1 MAEILRID
9 KWLWTMRLF
18 KTRSIATE
26 ECKKGRIVVGGI
38 SVKPSFIV
46 TVGMEVQVKRPP
58 IIYTYR
64 IIGLTQN
71 RVGAKDVTKYMI
83 DITPSSELK
92 LLEDIK
98 MVQSGIRDRGTG
110 RPTKKERRDLED
122 FMSLES
128 ED

>member
-38 SVKPSFIV
+38 SVKPSFTV

>member
-18 KTRSIATE
+18 KTRTIATE
-26 ECKKGRIVVGGI
+26 ECKKGRIVVGDTA
-38 SVKPSFIV
+38 VKPSFAV

-64 IIGLTQN
+64 IIELTQN
-71 RVGAKDVTKYMI
+71 RVGAKELTRYMI
-83 DITPSSELK
+83 DMTPQSELK

-98 MVQSGIRDRGTG
+98 LATSGVRDRGTG
-110 RPTKKERRDLED
+110 RPTKKERREIDEFLD
-122 FMSLES
+122 S
-128 ED
+128 